1 MVVWF
6 FIFLNNDLII
16 MFKTMRIIVTGAT
29 GLLGRPLMRE
39 LEGIPDAHLSGI
51 SRSRRGENIVNID
64 LLDFEAAQEYLRG
77 EKPAVIL
84 HLAAERR
91 PDQFDEHPGAS
102 RRLNVD
108 AVAAIARTARDIGA
122 WMLYLS
128 TDYVFDGTNPP
139 YAPADAPNPLNSYG
153 KSKYEGELALWGA
166 TDRGAVLRVP
176 LLYGPVESPDESPVT
191 ALIGAAVEAGGEVD
205 DWQRRYP
212 TFTPDLARVIRR
224 MVEIQR
230 DDGLFSGTFHW
241 SGDEVLTKYDMVR
254 LIAGYLGKDPSG
266 IRPLR
271 RPPGGAP
278 RPHDTR
284 LDCSALES
292 RGCVERTPFA
302 EGVRVSLESLGIPH
316 PEP

>member
-1 MVVWF
+1 
-6 FIFLNNDLII
+6 
-16 MFKTMRIIVTGAT
+16 MRIIITGAT

-39 LEGIPDAHLSGI
+39 LERMSDAYLSGI

-64 LLDFEAAQEYLRG
+64 LLDFAAADEYLRK
-77 EKPAVIL
+77 ENPDVIL

-91 PDQFDEHPGAS
+91 PDQFDRNPGAS
-102 RRLNVD
+102 RRLNVE
-108 AVAAIARTARDIGA
+108 AVAATARTAGDIGA

-128 TDYVFDGTNPP
+128 TDYVFDGTDPP

-153 KSKYEGELALWGA
+153 RSKYEGELALWGA
-166 TDRGAVLRVP
+166 TNRGTVLRVP

-191 ALIGAAVEAGGEVD
+191 ALIGATEAGGEID
-205 DWQRRYP
+205 DWQQRYP

-224 MVEIQR
+224 MVELYR
-230 DDGLFSGTFHW
+230 DDEFFSGTFHW

-254 LIAGYLGKDPSG
+254 LIAGSLGKDSSR

-284 LDCSALES
+284 LDCSALEA
-292 RGCVERTPFA
+292 RGCVGRTPFA
-302 EGVRVSLESLGIPH
+302 EGLRAAIETG
-316 PEP
+316 EKRCG